1 MLKLKISYV
10 CKASHDSGNVKWTF
24 PVNVGEEDTSS
35 QKGKC
40 HVGLL
45 TLPLFLSTYPSP
57 VWLDLTFFFFFLKS
71 IYYKWVEAEKSVK
84 GILPPIPRKGLLT
97 FNSTNNIWKSPE
109 M

>member
-1 MLKLKISYV
+1 MCV
-10 CKASHDSGNVKWTF
+10 RPPHDSGNVKWTF
-24 PVNVGEEDTSS
+24 PVNVGEDAALLS

-40 HVGLL
+40 HAGLL

-57 VWLDLTFFFFFLKS
+57 VWLDSDLFFFFKEYLLQMGRS
-71 IYYKWVEAEKSVK
+71 REKSERHS
-84 GILPPIPRKGLLT
+84 PPIPRKGLLT